1 DSEVDNFIA
10 AQANSTQGGQEIEL
24 AQILVRIP
32 ENATA
37 EQLASRLARAEQV
50 RQQLKTGADFAKTAA
65 SYSDAPE
72 AFSGGDLGWLSQVS
86 EPIESPFGY
95 HLIQV
100 IERKTDDVSK
110 ERKRL
115 AARQA
120 IRERKIDEATQE
132 WQSELR
138 DRAYVEYRNQEQ

>member
-1 DSEVDNFIA
+1 M
-10 AQANSTQGGQEIEL
+10 
-24 AQILVRIP
+24 
-32 ENATA
+32 NA
-37 EQLASRLARAEQV
+37 
-50 RQQLKTGADFAKTAA
+50 G
-65 SYSDAPE
+65 
-72 AFSGGDLGWLSQVS
+72 
-86 EPIESPFGY
+86 
-95 HLIQV
+95 IQV